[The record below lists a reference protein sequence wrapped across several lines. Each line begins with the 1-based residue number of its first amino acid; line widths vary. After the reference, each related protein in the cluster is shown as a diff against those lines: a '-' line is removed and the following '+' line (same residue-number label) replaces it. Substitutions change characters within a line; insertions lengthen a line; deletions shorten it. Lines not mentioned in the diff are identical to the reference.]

1 MGLDVADCQGE
12 NKSLLFVERGRVDEA
27 RMGSEQGPGEELGS
41 GLFPVAGTRD
51 HQRHGQVEEDVV
63 ALERARD
70 ELVGG
75 VQELLQALLL
85 AAHVLGPGTKTLQL
99 KIIREYLLS
108 S

>member
-1 MGLDVADCQGE
+1 M
-12 NKSLLFVERGRVDEA
+12 
-27 RMGSEQGPGEELGS
+27 
-41 GLFPVAGTRD
+41 FPVAGTRD

-99 KIIREYLLS
+99 IIIHEHLLS